1 MIAVTKNNSKIILVA
16 IIVFAAILIV
26 AMLNGTSSKA
36 VIPVVSGT
44 ENVVSNDITPSLLEK
59 NKAREL
65 LEKNMKALFAEEH
78 LVDNTNLA
86 KLRARYF
93 DNELYWNTDFEVVP
107 NDRGG
112 MKLGFKDGTPE
123 NAFYGGPI
131 IMWYKTSLDSPIE
144 YSGVKMMT
152 GPNSKETIVD
162 VIPVEWGLEY
172 YETPPPQ
179 ILKIMSDNDI
189 KLHY

>member
-36 VIPVVSGT
+36 VIPAVSGT

-59 NKAREL
+59 NEAREL
-65 LEKNMKALFAEEH
+65 LEESMKAIFAEDH
-78 LVDNTNLA
+78 LVDNTNLVR
-86 KLRARYF
+86 LSARYQ

-112 MKLGFKDGTPE
+112 MKFGFKDGVPE
-123 NAFYGGPI
+123 NAFYAGPI

-144 YSGVKMMT
+144 YTAARMISTPV
-152 GPNSKETIVD
+152 SKRTIVD
-162 VIPVEWGLEY
+162 VIPVEWGFEY

-179 ILKIMSDNDI
+179 VLKIMSDNDI

>member
-1 MIAVTKNNSKIILVA
+1 MIERKIVTNVAVIALICFA
-16 IIVFAAILIV
+16 IISA
-26 AMLNGTSSKA
+26 GC
-36 VIPVVSGT
+36 SGT
-44 ENVVSNDITPSLLEK
+44 DNKQANAAPSSDLEIIK
-59 NKAREL
+59 GEKTSYAREL
-65 LEKNMKALFAEEH
+65 LEESMEALFAEEH
-78 LVDNTNLA
+78 LVDNTNLV

-107 NDRGG
+107 NGRGG
-112 MKLGFKDGTPE
+112 MKFGFKEGTPE

-152 GPNSKETIVD
+152 GSSSKETIVD
-162 VIPVEWGLEY
+162 VIPAEWGLEY